1 MKLKALK
8 NKGKYKNTEAWLD
21 AVYRNNREFI
31 DSKLV
36 ITNPRAS
43 KKTVFKQL
51 VREYMDEGMS
61 PTKALNTLSKTTIFT
76 PEAERFRSNVHKAI
90 REDKDTYKQF
100 RKMVGWKEKIDD
112 SKFVYDKEQH
122 IYVYDGRV
130 TVSFKNSPYE
140 IILGTIQT
148 NQQK

>member
-8 NKGKYKNTEAWLD
+8 NKGKYKSTTAWLD

-36 ITNPRAS
+36 VTNPRAS

-51 VREYMDEGMS
+51 VQEYMDEGMS
-61 PTKALNTLSKTTIFT
+61 PTKALNTLSKTTVFT
-76 PEAERFRSNVHKAI
+76 SEAERFRSNVLKAI
-90 REDKDTYKQF
+90 KEEKETYKQF
-100 RKMVGWKEKIDD
+100 RKMVGWKVKIDD

-122 IYVYDGRV
+122 IYIYDGRI
-130 TVSFKNSPYE
+130 TVDFRNSPYE
-140 IILGTIQT
+140 IILGEV
-148 NQQK
+148 QQK